1 MSDCPSTM
9 PCTKRILILYL
20 SIFLL
25 ADNPR
30 TFAATSPTSTPCP
43 IQRKRSRS
51 TITTV
56 IIPPNRVTSLLC
68 NLRGGN
74 NNNNGGNRDDKNKF
88 KSMSMRHQQQASLVL
103 QLRRFWTL
111 GIKGWKYAVE
121 RVAPKTS
128 KDAVARDDPIE
139 VGKDRDTQ
147 TSISAASTHRSHYS
161 TFQMYCSCMGI
172 VSLWIL
178 TGTFFYSYTNEWP
191 IPQSFFYAVDAG
203 MSIGFCTDVRETK
216 LVSKAF
222 TIVYILLGASVVG
235 GALWLFI
242 QDIVEGVVERERNIN
257 NIVLTKEY
265 ELMLGKED
273 FEHLD
278 VSQNAGTLTKDEF
291 TKLLKLSCARTSSGR
306 SSTTPQLSEDDIDV
320 LWTKF
325 DRIKDGAIRFE
336 EFAGTYRCI
345 EGLIDSL
352 HSPKDEK
359 QSTAK
364 IISSLASSVSSFA
377 TPLLQSE
384 NRIYVVFLAWVILG
398 IAWGMLDQ
406 GWDPITATHFAISAL
421 ATGGLTAPPVNSN
434 GILPARPSIF
444 CGFYCLFGIPLMAIT
459 FGHFAR
465 VLVSDHVAAM
475 EKWALTRPITAKD
488 YEIAK
493 QYLVKTTGT
502 NNADSRREESIIK
515 RRRRRQQETPSL
527 SSSTAWR
534 GLRLSDFIV
543 LQILRQGRISVETI
557 DILRKEFE
565 LLDTDKTGILTVEE
579 ATNWSTTSV
588 AEQG

>member
-1 MSDCPSTM
+1 M
-9 PCTKRILILYL
+9 YL
-20 SIFLL
+20 SVILL

-30 TFAATSPTSTPCP
+30 TFAATSPTISTPCM
-43 IQRKRSRS
+43 IQRKRS
-51 TITTV
+51 TATATTV
-56 IIPPNRVTSLLC
+56 ILPSDRVTSLLC

-74 NNNNGGNRDDKNKF
+74 DNTINGGSRDDKNKLN
-88 KSMSMRHQQQASLVL
+88 SVSIRHQQQASLVL
-103 QLRRFWTL
+103 QLQRFQTL

-121 RVAPKTS
+121 RVAPKTI
-128 KDAVARDDPIE
+128 KGIVASDDPIE
-139 VGKDRDTQ
+139 MKNQGETQ
-147 TSISAASTHRSHYS
+147 PSISAASTRPSHYS

-216 LVSKAF
+216 LGSKAF

-242 QDIVEGVVERERNIN
+242 QDIVEGVVERERNIS

-273 FEHLD
+273 FEHVD
-278 VSQNAGTLTKDEF
+278 VSHTTGTLTKDEF
-291 TKLLKLSCARTSSGR
+291 TKLLKSTGARTSSGR
-306 SSTTPQLSEDDIDV
+306 SSTTPPLSEDDIDV

-336 EFAGTYRCI
+336 EFAGTYHCI
-345 EGLIDSL
+345 EGLINSL
-352 HSPKDEK
+352 HSPQEEI

-364 IISSLASSVSSFA
+364 IVPKWISSLASSVSSF
-377 TPLLQSE
+377 TIPLLQSE
-384 NRIYVVFLAWVILG
+384 NRIYVVFLAWVFLG

-502 NNADSRREESIIK
+502 SNADSRRAESITK
-515 RRRRRQQETPSL
+515 RRQMRQQETNPSL

-557 DILRKEFE
+557 NILRKEFA
-565 LLDTDKTGILTVEE
+565 LLDTDKTGILTLEE

-588 AEQG
+588 AKQGDEEIVLLP

>member
-1 MSDCPSTM
+1 M
-9 PCTKRILILYL
+9 
-20 SIFLL
+20 
-25 ADNPR
+25 
-30 TFAATSPTSTPCP
+30 
-43 IQRKRSRS
+43 
-51 TITTV
+51 
-56 IIPPNRVTSLLC
+56 
-68 NLRGGN
+68 
-74 NNNNGGNRDDKNKF
+74 
-88 KSMSMRHQQQASLVL
+88 
-103 QLRRFWTL
+103 LRRFRTL

-128 KDAVARDDPIE
+128 NDAAGDDHLE
-139 VGKDRDTQ
+139 VGKDGETQ
-147 TSISAASTHRSHYS
+147 KSISASSNPSHYS
-161 TFQMYCSCMGI
+161 PFQMYCSCTGI

-242 QDIVEGVVERERNIN
+242 QDIVEGVVERERNNN
-257 NIVLTKEY
+257 NILMTKEY

-273 FEHLD
+273 FERVD
-278 VSQNAGTLTKDEF
+278 VSHTGTLTKDEF
-291 TKLLKLSCARTSSGR
+291 TKLLKSTCARTSGR
-306 SSTTPQLSEDDIDV
+306 SSTASQLSEDDIDV

-325 DRIKDGAIRFE
+325 DRIKDGSIRFE

-352 HSPKDEK
+352 HSPQDEH

-364 IISSLASSVSSFA
+364 MPKWISSLASSVSSFA

-384 NRIYVVFLAWVILG
+384 NRIYVVFLAWVFLG

-421 ATGGLTAPPVNSN
+421 ATGGLTAPPVDSN
-434 GILPARPSIF
+434 GFLPAKPSFF

-475 EKWALTRPITAKD
+475 EKWALTRPITATD

-493 QYLVKTTGT
+493 QYLVKPSGT
-502 NNADSRREESIIK
+502 NKADSHLTESIIK
-515 RRRRRQQETPSL
+515 RRRQQETPSL
-527 SSSTAWR
+527 SSTAWR

-543 LQILRQGRISVETI
+543 LQILRQGRISVEAI
-557 DILRKEFE
+557 NILRKEFV
-565 LLDTDKTGILTVEE
+565 LLDTDKTGLLTLEE
-579 ATNWSTTSV
+579 ATNWCTTSV
-588 AEQG
+588 AKRGDEEIVP